1 MGLEDK
7 ILEKNA
13 GYNISYFI
21 KIVVF
26 SLIVILVIE
35 SIAVVFLINRKPKI
49 VVVSSEG
56 IPLPNKLSNE
66 KLINLINTK
75 QFILYFLNQ
84 LYDYNKDNYVE
95 KIRGGF
101 PLMSKSLQEQYLN
114 EIETGGYIEQ
124 VNKYD
129 ITSSLTVKRIN
140 ERDIKKLDNNK
151 GYLVKVHATKLKV
164 TDFIDRNIDVDIEI
178 GYRPA
183 KFTEDN
189 IWGLEV
195 FYIKEENL

>member
-1 MGLEDK
+1 MGLEEK
-7 ILEKNA
+7 ILERKT
-13 GYNISYFI
+13 GYNISYFT
-21 KIVVF
+21 KIIVF
-26 SLIVILVIE
+26 SLIILLLIE
-35 SIAVVFLINRKPKI
+35 SIALVILINRKPRV

-56 IPLPNKLSNE
+56 IPLPNKVTDKELT
-66 KLINLINTK
+66 NLINTK
-75 QFILYFLNQ
+75 QFILFFLNQ

-95 KIRGGF
+95 KIKGAF

-124 VNKYD
+124 VNKYE
-129 ITSSLTVKRIN
+129 ITSSLTVKRITDS
-140 ERDIKKLDNNK
+140 DIKKLQDNK
-151 GYLVKVHATKLKV
+151 GYLVKVNATKLKV
-164 TDFIDRNIDVDIEI
+164 TDFIDRNIDVNIEI

-183 KFTEDN
+183 KFTKDN